1 MEMQILFF
9 LMSCHLLG
17 LTEAGIFTF
26 KTLKKKGGGVSNM
39 FPSEELRFFP
49 VERERIKWAK
59 ITALLVAFL
68 YISKPLTTRVP
79 LNTKVSNEP

>member
-17 LTEAGIFTF
+17 LTEADIFTF
-26 KTLKKKGGGVSNM
+26 KTLKRGGSNM
-39 FPSEELRFFP
+39 FPSEVLRFFP

-68 YISKPLTTRVP
+68 YISKPLTKRVP

>member
-17 LTEAGIFTF
+17 LTEADIFTF
-26 KTLKKKGGGVSNM
+26 KTLKKGGGGGSNM
-39 FPSEELRFFP
+39 FPSEVLRFFP

-68 YISKPLTTRVP
+68 YISKPLTKRVP

>member
-17 LTEAGIFTF
+17 LTEADIFTF
-26 KTLKKKGGGVSNM
+26 KTLKKGGGRSNM
-39 FPSEELRFFP
+39 FPSEVLRFFP

-68 YISKPLTTRVP
+68 YISKPLTKRVP

>member
-17 LTEAGIFTF
+17 LTEADIFTF
-26 KTLKKKGGGVSNM
+26 KTLKKGGV
-39 FPSEELRFFP
+39 LRFFP

-68 YISKPLTTRVP
+68 YISKPLTKRVP